1 MNVKIDEYGNNA
13 DTIIYIP
20 LKNMNKACYFYP
32 LDQGRF
38 ITKKFRCSFNK
49 SEICSVEINSA
60 TLTNGIMSDKLSKNY
75 EFFTKFEP
83 KFYMRKNGLKKVE
96 KEKKDNYLILIDSL
110 ISKMENIILD
120 SKNDFEKTKNE
131 SQNIFICEEKINI
144 INDIFENHIEDLES
158 EKLNAEKLKSEI
170 INYATI

>member
-1 MNVKIDEYGNNA
+1 MALFTTNFCD
-13 DTIIYIP
+13 
-20 LKNMNKACYFYP
+20 L
-32 LDQGRF
+32 LLRF
-38 ITKKFRCSFNK
+38 IS
-49 SEICSVEINSA
+49 S
-60 TLTNGIMSDKLSKNY
+60 SD
-75 EFFTKFEP
+75 FFTNYKVFLQKFEP
-83 KFYMRKNGLKKVE
+83 KFYMRKNGLKKIE